1 MTTTQPYTSDRI
13 EDAVDGLST
22 VEHVER
28 DQLGGETVWFTDAE
42 TGAESRQRSRD
53 IGQLLA
59 KAHFYGFVV
68 TDVDFDDDI
77 GGNLRLQD
85 ADRFEEFE
93 IARAGT
99 TGEAEQ

>member
-1 MTTTQPYTSDRI
+1 MTVTEDYTSERI
-13 EDAVDGLST
+13 EDAVDGLET
-22 VEHVER
+22 VEHVQR
-28 DQLGGETVWFTDAE
+28 DQMGGETVWFADAE

-53 IGQLLA
+53 IGELLA

-68 TDVDFDDDI
+68 TDVDFDDEI

-93 IARAGT
+93 IERAGG
-99 TGEAEQ
+99 TGEADQ